1 LDRWPIDQEV
11 RTVAAEVDEVTRR
24 LVHVR
29 YAAAAV
35 TEAEHGL
42 RDAVRLAR
50 SAGATWGQ
58 VVEALRLD
66 APPRDPV
73 AGGDERAGPT

>member
-1 LDRWPIDQEV
+1 MAP
-11 RTVAAEVDEVTRR
+11 EVDEVTRR
-24 LVHVR
+24 LAHVR

-35 TEAEHGL
+35 VEAEHGV

-58 VVEALRLD
+58 VVEALTPA
-66 APPRDPV
+66 APHADPV
-73 AGGDERAGPT
+73 PVQDGPEPA

>member
-1 LDRWPIDQEV
+1 VAPEVAEV
-11 RTVAAEVDEVTRR
+11 RRR

-58 VVEALRLD
+58 VIEALRLD
-66 APPRDPV
+66 GPHPDPV
-73 AGGDERAGPT
+73 DEPGPT